1 MAADLLQSV
10 VVFKALV
17 ISTALALSL
26 GHHAT
31 LLCLALCQP
40 EVAAETHCHEDAPVA
55 SAGPTLSASSCCDIA
70 GAPAVFT
77 SDVRT
82 HVPVDA
88 GVAMFVSPL
97 PPFNSRVS
105 AAHGHS
111 IDPSP
116 PLERRPQVTVL
127 RL

>member
-31 LLCLALCQP
+31 LLCLAWCQP
-40 EVAAETHCHEDAPVA
+40 EVAAEAHCPEDAPAA
-55 SAGPTLSASSCCDIA
+55 SAGPTLSASFCCDIA

-77 SDVRT
+77 SNLRSHVTVDV
-82 HVPVDA
+82 
-88 GVAMFVSPL
+88 GVATLVSPV
-97 PPFNSRVS
+97 PSFDSRGS
-105 AAHGHS
+105 AAHGHV
-111 IDPSP
+111 IEPSP
-116 PLERRPQVTVL
+116 PLERRPRVTVL